1 MWTRL
6 RANRIKTRRLRQRS
20 GIAGVTVVEMVVV
33 CALACVVIL
42 TSSAML
48 SQSIDTWSQ
57 STSQTFSD
65 DDCAI
70 AMQRIQRDLQS
81 ALWIEIASDGQS
93 VTYTLPARDSDDPH
107 SYLLPPQP
115 ERDAW
120 GNVVYHSF
128 YRAGEKLL
136 SSDTDR
142 PILRRCLLVDPNLG
156 SGYYLFA
163 LIEGTEDVVQIHLV
177 SEATNGEAT
186 KTTSLFQEVHCR
198 SLQ

>member
-93 VTYTLPARDSDDPH
+93 VTRLGRSAFVSAAAPARKRRLGQRRVSQLLQGWGKAAQQRHRQADPQKVPARRPQ
-107 SYLLPPQP
+107 SRVGVLP
-115 ERDAW
+115 
-120 GNVVYHSF
+120 V
-128 YRAGEKLL
+128 
-136 SSDTDR
+136 R
-142 PILRRCLLVDPNLG
+142 P
-156 SGYYLFA
+156 
-163 LIEGTEDVVQIHLV
+163 H
-177 SEATNGEAT
+177 
-186 KTTSLFQEVHCR
+186 
-198 SLQ
+198 